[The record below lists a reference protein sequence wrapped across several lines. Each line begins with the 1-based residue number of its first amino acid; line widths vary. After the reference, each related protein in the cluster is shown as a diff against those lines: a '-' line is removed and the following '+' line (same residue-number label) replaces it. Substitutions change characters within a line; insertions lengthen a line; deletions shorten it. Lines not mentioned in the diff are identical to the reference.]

1 MNESSGTD
9 MTEADKI
16 AADTLAWLDPLLAI
30 VRCPRTGRALRP
42 AAVAELRELLSP
54 QSRSSI
60 PEGLVGALV
69 AEGSSVAYPILGPVV
84 DFLEQDAL
92 ALSGAPENLPEI
104 EDSPSAAIKN
114 SVKAWYDLFGWQ
126 KGADGRYGDTAL
138 FSQTDR
144 SAHAFYEMDSHLQ
157 FLDCLPGGTF
167 LLDAASGP
175 VAHPE
180 YKSYSRHYQYRVCVD
195 LSYTALQEAAAKI
208 GRQGFYCM
216 ADICRLPFR
225 DNVFDAVVSGYTI
238 QHIPASE
245 QLQALGELHRV
256 LARGRPCCIMTD
268 FRVSLPGRI
277 THKLLRTLAGAT
289 PRGHRFAP
297 GSAKPPSAVQPGPL
311 YYCPRSRRWW
321 HNALSHLGCDG
332 SAETLRLLEKSEFE
346 RLFGNSRS
354 AARMLRRLERALP
367 RVSASFAR
375 YGLIR
380 FSKTAPAGG

>member
-9 MTEADKI
+9 MSEVDKI
-16 AADTLAWLDPLLAI
+16 AADTLAWLEPLLAI
-30 VRCPRTGRALRP
+30 VRCPHMGRVLRP
-42 AAVAELRELLSP
+42 ITVPELRELLSP
-54 QSRSSI
+54 QRRCPI
-60 PEGLVGALV
+60 PEGTIGALV
-69 AEGSSVAYPILGPVV
+69 AEGSPVAYPILGPIV

-92 ALSGAPENLPEI
+92 HLPGARENPPRI

-114 SVKAWYDLFGWQ
+114 SVKAWYDLFGWK

-157 FLDCLPGGTF
+157 FLDCLPGGRF

-195 LSYTALQEAAAKI
+195 LSYTALQEAAARI
-208 GRQGFYCM
+208 GRHGFYCM
-216 ADICRLPFR
+216 ADLCHLPFR
-225 DNVFDAVVSGYTI
+225 DNVFDAVVSGYAI
-238 QHIPASE
+238 QHIPESD
-245 QLQALGELHRV
+245 QLQAIAELHRV
-256 LARGRPCCIMTD
+256 LARGRLCCIMTD
-268 FRVSLPGRI
+268 LRVSLAGRI
-277 THKLLRTLAGAT
+277 THKFLRTMGGAT
-289 PRGHRFAP
+289 QRSRRFAP
-297 GSAKPPSAVQPGPL
+297 GSGRPSSPVQPGPL

-321 HNALSHLGCDG
+321 RNTLSHLGCAG

-346 RLFGNSRS
+346 RLFGNSRR
-354 AARMLRRLERALP
+354 AARILRRLERALP
-367 RVSASFAR
+367 RMSAPFAR

-380 FSKTAPAGG
+380 FCKTAHVGG